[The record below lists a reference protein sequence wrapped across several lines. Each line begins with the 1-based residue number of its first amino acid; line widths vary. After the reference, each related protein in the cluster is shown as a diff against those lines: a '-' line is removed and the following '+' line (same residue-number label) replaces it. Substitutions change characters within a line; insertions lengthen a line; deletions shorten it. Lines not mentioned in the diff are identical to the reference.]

1 MTDSVFLEEYN
12 ENQSILSNEFIHK
25 LYITYKNELYNF
37 RNRNKLKVQHLA
49 YAHKSH
55 HTYQYDDIEAEL
67 TFLFLLHIKPKNI
80 IEFSP
85 FCGYSTSI
93 ILDALTINNNNATL
107 SSFDIIDNCSTM
119 INRLNYDK
127 AKWNFELGDVTQ
139 KFRNWNLQTIDYL
152 FIDSDHSKDFA
163 ISYINNLLR
172 PLLKKCQDD
181 KKHVLV
187 SVHDIFHGRPNE
199 PVDDEGKQIIN
210 FLEDNNINYYS
221 PSRFSSRGNHNFL
234 MNLRN
239 SLNFKELIKN
249 THHPTIPDNSNSS
262 IYFILK

>member
-1 MTDSVFLEEYN
+1 M
-12 ENQSILSNEFIHK
+12 
-25 LYITYKNELYNF
+25 
-37 RNRNKLKVQHLA
+37 A

-221 PSRFSSRGNHNFL
+221 PSRFSSRDNHNFL